1 MPDPVEGQLAAY
13 NARDVEAFLPW
24 FADDVVVEDGD
35 GNLVLR
41 GKDAMRARYGPMFA
55 ANPALVCTLVS
66 RIRIGAADPRW
77 VIDEESITG
86 RSPTAEHAVA
96 IYKVERDLI
105 TKVRFYR

>member
-1 MPDPVEGQLAAY
+1 MADPVEGQLAAY

-24 FADDVVVEDGD
+24 FADDVIVEDGD

-55 ANPALVCTLVS
+55 ANPALLCTVVS
-66 RIRIGAADPRW
+66 RIRVGDGW
-77 VIDEESITG
+77 VIDEERITG
-86 RSPTAEHAVA
+86 RSPAPEHAVA
-96 IYKVERDLI
+96 IYKVERDVI